1 MQHLWKGQQDQQR
14 PLKSQMEVSSRY
26 GEQSRLALKHSQ
38 AEIGHFCFIQDE
50 APELICIVFLFD
62 FNLHHEY

>member
-14 PLKSQMEVSSRY
+14 SLKSQMEVSSRY

-38 AEIGHFCFIQDE
+38 AEIGHFCFIQVE
-50 APELICIVFLFD
+50 APEICIVCVPL
-62 FNLHHEY
+62 